1 MFHQCVTEGVII
13 CKLMSFSVA
22 FERQQRLCW
31 CAHGCASSGTPIRL
45 PHLCGNVRGG
55 AGLGWGGDGGGM
67 GVLSVERV
75 DSTETRL
82 VPKLT

>member
-1 MFHQCVTEGVII
+1 MFHQCVSEGVII

-31 CAHGCASSGTPIRL
+31 CAHGCASSGTLIRL
-45 PHLCGNVRGG
+45 PHLCGSVRGG
-55 AGLGWGGDGGGM
+55 VGVGM

-75 DSTETRL
+75 DSTGTRL
-82 VPKLT
+82 VPKLTLQEAV